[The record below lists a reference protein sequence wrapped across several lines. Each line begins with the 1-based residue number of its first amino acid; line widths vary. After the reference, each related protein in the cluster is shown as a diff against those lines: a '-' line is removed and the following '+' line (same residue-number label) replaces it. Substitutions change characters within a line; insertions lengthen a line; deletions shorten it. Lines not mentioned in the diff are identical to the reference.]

1 MLQPGA
7 LDQLHQVH
15 ELNRAFLGLLQSRVR
30 QRRPCL
36 GLPPSAQPALAAA
49 GTPLLEGVAA
59 FPRALF
65 QLQIGGA
72 AQPTRL
78 DGDELDES
86 EHDLCFSIL
95 FAARQSSR
103 ASAYQARLLFG
114 LDPAD
119 VERLRGAALGGLQQ
133 LAAVPGV
140 LECAYRDQAWFW
152 HGLITATR
160 PELRRQ
166 LMLMALQP
174 RVAAAWPQRR
184 PPQAMA

>member
-15 ELNRAFLGLLQSRVR
+15 ELNRAFLGLLQTRAR

-65 QLQIGGA
+65 QLQLGA
-72 AQPTRL
+72 LARPARP
-78 DGDELDES
+78 DGHELDEA
-86 EHDLCFSIL
+86 EHDLCLSIL
-95 FAARQSSR
+95 FAGRQSSR

-114 LDPAD
+114 LDSAD
-119 VERLRGAALGGLQQ
+119 MERLRAASLGGLQQ
-133 LAAVPGV
+133 LACISGV
-140 LECAYRDQAWFW
+140 LECAYREQDWFW
-152 HGLITATR
+152 RGLITATR

-174 RVAAAWPQRR
+174 RLSVAWPQRR
-184 PPQAMA
+184 PPHATA

>member
-15 ELNRAFLGLLQSRVR
+15 ELNRAFLGLLQTRVR
-30 QRRPCL
+30 QRRPSL
-36 GLPPSAQPALAAA
+36 GLPLSAHPALAAA
-49 GTPLLEGVAA
+49 ATPLLEGVAA

-65 QLQIGGA
+65 QLQISESVR
-72 AQPTRL
+72 PTRH
-78 DGDELDES
+78 GAGEFDEG

-114 LDPAD
+114 LEPAD
-119 VERLRGAALGGLQQ
+119 VERLRGASLGGLQQ
-133 LAAVPGV
+133 LACVPGI
-140 LECAYRDQAWFW
+140 LECAYREQGWFW
-152 HGLITATR
+152 HGLITSTR

-184 PPQAMA
+184 PPQPTA

>member
-36 GLPPSAQPALAAA
+36 GLPRSAQPALATA
-49 GTPLLEGVAA
+49 GAPLLEGVAA

-65 QLQIGGA
+65 QLQVGEPA
-72 AQPTRL
+72 RRVRL
-78 DGDELDES
+78 DGDALDEG

-114 LDPAD
+114 LEHAD
-119 VERLRGAALGGLQQ
+119 IECLRAAPLGGLQQ
-133 LAAVPGV
+133 LACVPGV
-140 LECAYRDQAWFW
+140 LECAYRDQDWFW
-152 HGLITATR
+152 HGLLTATR

-166 LMLMALQP
+166 LTLMALQP
-174 RVAAAWPQRR
+174 RVAVAWPQRR
-184 PPQAMA
+184 PPQPTA

>member
-1 MLQPGA
+1 MPKPGA

-30 QRRPCL
+30 ERRPCL
-36 GLPPSAQPALAAA
+36 GLPPSAHPALAAA

-65 QLQIGGA
+65 QLQVGLSA
-72 AQPTRL
+72 EPTRL
-78 DGDELDES
+78 DPGDLDEG

-103 ASAYQARLLFG
+103 ESAYQARLLFG
-114 LDPAD
+114 LEPAE

-133 LAAVPGV
+133 LACVPGV
-140 LECAYRDQAWFW
+140 LECAYREQDWFW

-166 LMLMALQP
+166 LTLMALQP
-174 RVAAAWPQRR
+174 RVAVAWPLRR
-184 PPQAMA
+184 PPQPTA

>member
-7 LDQLHQVH
+7 LDQLQQVH
-15 ELNRAFLGLLQSRVR
+15 ELNRGFLGLLQSRVR
-30 QRRPCL
+30 QRRSCL
-36 GLPPSAQPALAAA
+36 GLPPSAHPALAAA
-49 GTPLLEGVAA
+49 GTPLLEGVAV

-65 QLQIGGA
+65 QLQIGA
-72 AQPTRL
+72 TARPTWVA
-78 DGDELDES
+78 GDELDES

-114 LDPAD
+114 LEPAD
-119 VERLRGAALGGLQQ
+119 IERLCGAALGGLQQ
-133 LAAVPGV
+133 LAAKPGI

-152 HGLITATR
+152 HGLITAKR

-174 RVAAAWPQRR
+174 RVAVAWPQRR
-184 PPQAMA
+184 PPQPTA